1 MSIEYDKL
9 SHLPKSII
17 NWLRDT
23 VEPLGSPV
31 EHLLHHSDVELNDA
45 TKKLI
50 DKTDGVF
57 NLISVDKLVGCILN
71 EEFYGQLKTRSKRY
85 SKKGLK
91 TDMANTSMYM
101 SIVLFSD
108 CCVVLSGHH
117 RLLEAI
123 SLGVTH
129 VPVIIATKKP
139 MIETLY
145 TKSGKA
151 DIKRWL
157 VSYNARSERTAGE
170 KFMAIYGWVQDVGG
184 MPLKSVELL
193 EEWESMCLQNGLS
206 TDDYRYMKALKDG
219 GVVNDKNGDPI
230 KIEGRPNDLF
240 QDLFDIKAKH
250 SPLQKYNDWKKDGL
264 LYHNAV
270 VREED
275 PMFDSMFTRE
285 IAAEVWEAT
294 IFDFEEHQ
302 NVPFKLPRRKKK
314 FDRIK
319 ITDPSKQSATLAGL
333 QEVGTAQIM
342 LEEYPDLEHL
352 PGSGNDHFDVDF
364 KKNAYT
370 KMKKYAIE
378 CKNTFRDS
386 ITSNLCKIGYISAFF
401 YNKKNPYEVIA
412 VYGYFTKDDW
422 STGKGRPQISKKA
435 ILNAVAQ
442 GRVKFLI
449 GEYVKKGNRMMAV
462 YKDVRKVLEEEP
474 RKDFI

>member
-1 MSIEYDKL
+1 MNIKYDKL
-9 SHLPKSII
+9 SHLPKSIV
-17 NWLRDT
+17 NWLKQQ
-23 VEPLGSPV
+23 VEPLGSSSQYLV
-31 EHLLHHSDVELNDA
+31 EPGDIELNDA

-50 DKTDGVF
+50 DKTDGSF
-57 NLISVDKLVGCILN
+57 KLMPVDKLLGCILN
-71 EEFYGQLKTRSKRY
+71 EEFYGELKTRSKSY

-101 SIVLFSD
+101 AIVLFSD

-123 SLGVTH
+123 ALGVTH
-129 VPVIIATKKP
+129 VPVIIANMKP
-139 MIETLY
+139 MIDTLY

-184 MPLKSVELL
+184 MPLKSVDLL
-193 EEWESMCLQNGLS
+193 EEFESMCLQNGLS
-206 TDDYRYMKALKDG
+206 VEDYGYMKALKDG
-219 GVVNDKNGDPI
+219 DVVNDKNGDPI
-230 KIEGRPNDLF
+230 KIDGRPDDLF

-275 PMFDSMFTRE
+275 PMFDDMFTRE
-285 IAAEVWEAT
+285 IGAEVWEAT
-294 IFDFEEHQ
+294 IRDFEEHQ
-302 NVPFKLPRRKKK
+302 NVPFKLHRRKKE

-319 ITDPSKQSATLAGL
+319 ISDPSKQSATLAGL
-333 QEVGTAQIM
+333 QEVATAQIM

-370 KMKKYAIE
+370 MMKKYAIE

-401 YNKKNPYEVIA
+401 YNKNNPYEVIA
-412 VYGYFTKDDW
+412 VYGYFNKDDW

-435 ILNAVAQ
+435 ILNAVSE
-442 GRVKFLI
+442 GRVQFLI

-462 YKDVRKVLEEEP
+462 YKDVRKVLEETP